1 MAEVGKGW
9 DVELIVN
16 DLVSGIGSAPVPLRS
31 SFPVHMI
38 DEWHMEIEKINGLD
52 QTNKNS
58 IKKV

>member
-38 DEWHMEIEKINGLD
+38 DE
-52 QTNKNS
+52 
-58 IKKV
+58 